1 MIDEKVLRNE
11 EKTVFELRSLYG
23 KYGYVPLRMSKFEE
37 YELYSHNKDFLD
49 SDQIITFNDINGK
62 LMAHQ
67 TRCHSVY
74 SEERQRPRG
83 VQAEGIL

>member
-37 YELYSHNKDFLD
+37 NEL
-49 SDQIITFNDINGK
+49 
-62 LMAHQ
+62 
-67 TRCHSVY
+67 
-74 SEERQRPRG
+74 
-83 VQAEGIL
+83 